1 MARKLRLQLCVGG
14 GIERNSLSLSADTC
28 TYQHSRTR
36 RRGGGGGGP
45 PFCQAG
51 PDHGQKDHGKNNQ
64 LEPTIQQ

>member
-1 MARKLRLQLCVGG
+1 MWVGELKETHCPYPP
-14 GIERNSLSLSADTC
+14 ILVLTSIAV
-28 TYQHSRTR
+28 
-36 RRGGGGGGP
+36 RGGGGQPPPP